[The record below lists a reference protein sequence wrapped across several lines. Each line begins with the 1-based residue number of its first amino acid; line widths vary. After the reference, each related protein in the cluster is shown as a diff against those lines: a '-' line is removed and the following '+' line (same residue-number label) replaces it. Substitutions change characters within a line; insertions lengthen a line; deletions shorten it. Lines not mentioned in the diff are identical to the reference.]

1 MINMNGG
8 AWLGA
13 WLALERRS
21 QAWLAGRLGVTQAA
35 VSRLV
40 VGSSRPGLGLAM
52 KLRTACG
59 IPLEAWLTIPEL
71 LALDRLERNER

>member
-1 MINMNGG
+1 MTNMSGG
-8 AWLGA
+8 AWLRA

-40 VGSSRPGLGLAM
+40 VGGSRPGLGLAM
-52 KLRTACG
+52 RLRAACG

-71 LALDRLERNER
+71 LALDRLKESER